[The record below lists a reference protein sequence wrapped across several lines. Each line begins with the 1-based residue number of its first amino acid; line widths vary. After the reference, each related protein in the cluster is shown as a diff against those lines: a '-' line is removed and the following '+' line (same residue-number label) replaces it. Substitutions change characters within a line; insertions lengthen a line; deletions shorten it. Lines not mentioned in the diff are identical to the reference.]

1 MPDGTDEWHRR
12 QPTSASAAA
21 SSRRATN
28 LAEAPAC
35 ETRQRHYVR
44 DVSCRSHAA
53 GFEYRAPKS
62 MRHTHTTLLLMAGKP
77 IAWVA
82 AQAGRTIAVTE
93 RVYFHFLPR
102 HARGGAEA
110 LEEMLSPDTSRVSG
124 GSERPR
130 TGRER
135 NFRSASVGRNLRIA
149 AQSE

>member
-1 MPDGTDEWHRR
+1 VFPPEEGKAIDVRWFRR
-12 QPTSASAAA
+12 RPW
-21 SSRRATN
+21 
-28 LAEAPAC
+28 
-35 ETRQRHYVR
+35 QRII
-44 DVSCRSHAA
+44 DAA

-62 MRHTHTTLLLMAGKP
+62 IRHTHTTLLLMAGKP

-124 GSERPR
+124 GLRGRPR

-135 NFRSASVGRNLRIA
+135 NGRSASVGRNLRIA
-149 AQSE
+149 AQSG